1 MCVCVY
7 MCVNVCSC
15 VFVGECMRVCMYVGV
30 YVFMYVCNVCCQA
43 SPGLLL
49 LKHMAL
55 PSVPSSS
62 ANCLP
67 ATQVAAC
74 RLPAS
79 EVTTPPSQ
87 VFAVAQEAHG
97 SLTSG
102 SHSEPPPDLHAC
114 MITTSH
120 GSTYHAALTV
130 KPTPLPS
137 ALHALPYKMPAKGIS
152 PHTILDAHLRR
163 TLAWDFHLGTCSCPT
178 PCFMCFI
185 HHSTTHVHASACLM
199 CFMLSCRTP
208 CLCSLPSLSLASPQ
222 TILCS
227 SNFML
232 RHAAT
237 RFSGAH
243 CSAGRVHWPTRQPA
257 WQC

>member
-1 MCVCVY
+1 MAPFARKMDEVPEVHLPFSTGRPTPRADDR
-7 MCVNVCSC
+7 CSASKAS
-15 VFVGECMRVCMYVGV
+15 R
-30 YVFMYVCNVCCQA
+30 CQT

-152 PHTILDAHLRR
+152 PHTKLDALLRR
-163 TLAWDFHLGTCSCPT
+163 TLDWDCHLGTCSCPT
-178 PCFMCFI
+178 P
-185 HHSTTHVHASACLM
+185 
-199 CFMLSCRTP
+199 
-208 CLCSLPSLSLASPQ
+208 
-222 TILCS
+222 
-227 SNFML
+227 
-232 RHAAT
+232 
-237 RFSGAH
+237 
-243 CSAGRVHWPTRQPA
+243 
-257 WQC
+257 